1 LARHDVVTWYPRCG
15 ISFGREIR
23 TVRPGDAAEEAAH
36 SDRQRKFEEAQE
48 VQKAEPEPAPKQRC
62 GRDAVLYERQLV
74 ITKIKAVAEKAH
86 RQAKQAKDLMAI
98 LGSMKTEPKKQ
109 RSKLLRKVRR
119 PPEHSSP
126 RNQPGIHPWAVH
138 GAQRAFDKVDRL
150 LEQASAATCEL
161 GP

>member
-1 LARHDVVTWYPRCG
+1 MPRKKRH
-15 ISFGREIR
+15 IR
-23 TVRPGDAAEEAAH
+23 TANENSKKPKK
-36 SDRQRKFEEAQE
+36 S
-48 VQKAEPEPAPKQRC
+48 KAEPEPAPKQRC

-86 RQAKQAKDLMAI
+86 RQAKPAKDLMAI

-126 RNQPGIHPWAVH
+126 RNHL
-138 GAQRAFDKVDRL
+138 AFTR
-150 LEQASAATCEL
+150 
-161 GP
+161 GPCTVRSVPSTR